1 MDWSE
6 DLGFE
11 EFFTRV
17 LNRTE
22 EFVERIVRSDD
33 EEYRSSVHSH
43 VDLLERTAILPVQY
57 YRQYYLL
64 FQMKLTCRYLKA
76 YEQFLFSCLIHF

>member
-1 MDWSE
+1 MDWSD

-22 EFVERIVRSDD
+22 EFVELIVRSDD
-33 EEYRSSVHSH
+33 EEYRSNVHSH
-43 VDLLERTAILPVQY
+43 VDFLESTAILPVQIS
-57 YRQYYLL
+57 QVISNEADLQAL
-64 FQMKLTCRYLKA
+64 EA
-76 YEQFLFSCLIHF
+76 VA